1 MEWLYIA
8 LGGALGACLRKW
20 MTDLLPYQSFPWGT
34 LAVNVLGAFLI
45 GWVVFFWERR
55 YHGASTDLFLRVGIC
70 GGFTTFSSFTLET
83 MRLLENGAYGVATLY
98 IMSSLCGCLLA
109 IYTAKWLSV

>member
-20 MTDLLPYQSFPWGT
+20 MTDIFPYQNFPWGT
-34 LAVNVLGAFLI
+34 LTVNVLGAFVI
-45 GWVVFFWERR
+45 GWGVFYWGRH
-55 YHGASTDLFLRVGIC
+55 YGHTSSDLFLRVGLC

-83 MRLLENGAYGVATLY
+83 MNLLENGAYGVATLY
-98 IMSSLCGCLLA
+98 IISSLCGCLLA
-109 IYTAKWLSV
+109 IYIAKWSSV